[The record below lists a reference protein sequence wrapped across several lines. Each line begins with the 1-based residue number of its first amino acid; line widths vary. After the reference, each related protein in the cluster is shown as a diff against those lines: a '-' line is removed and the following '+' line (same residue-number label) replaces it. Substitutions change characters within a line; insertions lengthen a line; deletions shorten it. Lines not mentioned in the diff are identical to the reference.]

1 MMHLLFQHVTCDH
14 IKTDFEQMFLFVVSK
29 IYLWLVS
36 LQPLFG
42 LDEELD
48 PLVRRVGADFR
59 SVLHREAKTET
70 KMINSKR
77 MLDIY

>member
-1 MMHLLFQHVTCDH
+1 MHLLFQHVTCDH
-14 IKTDFEQMFLFVVSK
+14 IKIGFEQMFLFVVSK

-59 SVLHREAKTET
+59 SVLPREAKTET